1 MPSCKELRSI
11 AKEMSIRG
19 YSKMNKA
26 QLTAAIEGSV
36 PDSVPVQ
43 AQAEEPKGES
53 QASEPKGESEGK
65 LQLRVPEKEERSA
78 RKSTSKWVAF
88 CKEYSQSN
96 GCTYKDAMSKKDE
109 YEVWKKD
116 LAEKVKKLSPVSEE

>member
-36 PDSVPVQ
+36 PDPV
-43 AQAEEPKGES
+43 QAEEPKVQAEES
-53 QASEPKGESEGK
+53 KGESEGK
-65 LQLRVPEKEERSA
+65 LKLRVPEKEERSA
-78 RKSTSKWVAF
+78 RRSTSKWVAF

-96 GCTYKDAMSKKDE
+96 GCTYKEAMSKKDE